1 MVTLAPELPGGLA
14 AIRLLTAAGVVA
26 AVGHTDCSYA
36 VAAQAVEAGARV
48 GTHLFNAMRPV
59 HHRDPGPIIALL
71 DDPRVTVELIAD
83 GTHLDPALYRYVS
96 RTAGADR
103 VALVTDAMAATGLGD
118 GAYRLGDMAV
128 DVRDGVARIAGTD
141 TIAGSTTTMDQLFR
155 NAVGGPATDDALLR
169 AVRQTAANPARV
181 LGRADIGALEPG
193 RRADLVVLD
202 ADLRVTGVVGG
213 GRPVAGG
220 PAADGRPIS

>member
-1 MVTLAPELPGGLA
+1 M
-14 AIRLLTAAGVVA
+14 
-26 AVGHTDCSYA
+26 
-36 VAAQAVEAGARV
+36 
-48 GTHLFNAMRPV
+48 
-59 HHRDPGPIIALL
+59 
-71 DDPRVTVELIAD
+71 
-83 GTHLDPALYRYVS
+83 HLDPALYRYVS
-96 RTAGADR
+96 RTAGRDR
-103 VALVTDAMAATGLGD
+103 VALVTDAMAAAGLGD
-118 GAYRLGDMAV
+118 GALPARRLAV

-155 NAVGGPATDDALLR
+155 QRRGAGSGRPTDEALLR

-202 ADLRVTGVVGG
+202 ADLRVTGVVVG

-220 PAADGRPIS
+220 PAADGRPIG